1 MEKENQVTV
10 SQSNSPLAVFASQ
23 DNFNTCWTMAKVLA
37 GSTIV
42 PQTFQNNVGNCLIAI
57 ELAGRINTSPL
68 MIMQNLYIVKGNPTF
83 SSIFLIACINTSKK
97 FSTPLRYE
105 WQGEEGKDSWGCRA
119 YAIDKSGE
127 VLKGSW
133 ITIGIAKKEGWYEK
147 AGSKWKTMPEQM
159 LRYRAA
165 SFFQRTYCPE
175 ISVGLSTRE
184 EIEDAVIVDAPT
196 PQGGEEAIQQEI
208 DNNANTE
215 TLDINAEAPQA
226 AAEPTPKKE
235 ETEKKTE
242 PMGKQPTPD
251 FFNE

>member
-57 ELAGRINTSPL
+57 ELAGRINTSPI
-68 MIMQNLYIVKGNPTF
+68 MIMQNLCIVKGNPTF
-83 SSIFLIACINTSKK
+83 SATFLVACINTSKK
-97 FSTPLRYE
+97 FSTPLHYE
-105 WQGEEGKDSWGCRA
+105 FQGEEGKDSWGCRA

-127 VLKGSW
+127 VLKGSL

-147 AGSKWKTMPEQM
+147 AGSKWKTIPEQM

-165 SFFQRTYCPE
+165 SFFQRAYCPE
-175 ISVGLSTRE
+175 ISLGLETRE

-215 TLDINAEAPQA
+215 TLDINAEEPQA

-235 ETEKKTE
+235 ETEKKPE